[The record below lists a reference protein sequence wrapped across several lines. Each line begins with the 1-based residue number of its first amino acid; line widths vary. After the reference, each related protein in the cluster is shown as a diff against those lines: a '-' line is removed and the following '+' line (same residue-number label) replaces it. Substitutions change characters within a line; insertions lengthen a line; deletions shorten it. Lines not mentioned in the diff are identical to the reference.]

1 MLSNLG
7 SHQRLP
13 VTMPSMEQQLPAH
26 TKDAVSSQY
35 WLKCTTAGQV
45 NAGILEQELR
55 EMNPFWLSES
65 KTIDYSTQ
73 TSCSASCPIK
83 LPKFPKV
90 MIKAELQR
98 DGDTD
103 TTLHMWRAEQGL
115 GREMG
120 RKMDKKPLLNCVE
133 RRGDYKRVKSTAF
146 SVSCEKWGK
155 AWILGFQH
163 LRFINS
169 TMGGLL
175 LHGTQK

>member
-103 TTLHMWRAEQGL
+103 TTLHMWRAKQGL

-133 RRGDYKRVKSTAF
+133 RREGEETTKEWRAPLFLYPVKNGAKPDFWAS
-146 SVSCEKWGK
+146 SIYV
-155 AWILGFQH
+155 L
-163 LRFINS
+163 
-169 TMGGLL
+169 
-175 LHGTQK
+175 